1 MQANIQQ
8 QDRSSMPVWEHFVPS
23 YVNLYYVDYDS
34 NLDGLGDVMN
44 ECLRQNSLCPIYE
57 RIDDWWEYPEGYE
70 MEEISKDMERAG
82 FGYVYE
88 ECEDEIRDWLYD
100 HDEST
105 PVEDLLGNTRNQV
118 YFYDLGVEI
127 DGWHSAIFCNNWRGD
142 SEAQAAYKI
151 RRKLGIK
158 KGTKQAEQVMSIVQ
172 NSSSGHLRIYFD
184 ASLEDLIKTDGDFKS
199 IVFKGKFNV
208 ANYDPVEGEGDFE
221 TIELDCAFE
230 FNRENLFLS
239 DKSVDRHPLEDCFGM
254 CSDWCS
260 SYADSPKFSM
270 EPAKKKCKTSSTNEL
285 AQTEMQY
292 IKVFKNGG
300 CTRGDTNINRHRGVR
315 YINEFPCRLE
325 CPCCGQ
331 EWID

>member
-1 MQANIQQ
+1 
-8 QDRSSMPVWEHFVPS
+8 MPIWEHYVPR
-23 YVNLYYVDYDS
+23 YVQVYYVDYND
-34 NLDGLGDVMN
+34 NLDNQGQVIN
-44 ECLRQNSLCPIYE
+44 ECLKQNGLFPIYDKL
-57 RIDDWWEYPEGYE
+57 DDWWDYPEGYE
-70 MEEISKDMERAG
+70 MNEIREKMEKAG
-82 FGYVYE
+82 FSYVFD
-88 ECEDEIRDWLYD
+88 ECEDDIRDWVWD

-105 PVEDLLGNTRNQV
+105 PVEDLLSNTRHQV
-118 YFYDLGVEI
+118 YFYDLGVEV
-127 DGWHSAIFCNNWRGD
+127 DGWHSAIFCNNWRGE
-142 SEAQAAYKI
+142 SVAQAAYKL

-158 KGTKQAEQVMSIVQ
+158 KGTKQADQIFDICA
-172 NSSSGHLRIYFD
+172 NSSGGHLRIYFE
-184 ASLEDLIKTDGDFKS
+184 ANLQDLIKVDGDFKS

-208 ANYDPVEGEGDFE
+208 ALYDPSEGSGDYK

-230 FNRENLFLS
+230 FNRANLFLS
-239 DKSVDRHPLEDCFGM
+239 DKSADRYVLEDSWGM

-260 SYADSPKFSM
+260 RYADSPKLSM
-270 EPAKKKCKTSSTNEL
+270 DPAKRKCKTSSTNEL